1 MTGSKLIE
9 IAEQLGMTVEDFY
22 IELRRDYATHVSV
35 LLDDT
40 PPGIVHEYSCNF
52 GNHRIV
58 VRSYK
63 EQLN

>member
-1 MTGSKLIE
+1 MSGIKLAQL
-9 IAEQLGMTVEDFY
+9 AEDAGMSIDDFY
-22 IELRRDYATHVSV
+22 LEIRRDYATHVSL

-40 PPGIVHEYSCNF
+40 HPGIIHEYSCNF

-58 VRSYK
+58 VKSYK